1 LFPAG
6 ALVRAMWRIPKV
18 GRWLARQ
25 RWSTRLGWQANRLAP
40 RYVFE
45 HLAAAGVRMDDAAV
59 WLKSPRRLR
68 GLDGVPVRT
77 FIGVD
82 RSHWWLIARR
92 AS

>member
-1 LFPAG
+1 
-6 ALVRAMWRIPKV
+6 MWRIPKV
-18 GRWLARQ
+18 GGWLARQ

-40 RYVFE
+40 HYVFE
-45 HLAAAGVRMDDAAV
+45 HLAVAGVRLDDAAV